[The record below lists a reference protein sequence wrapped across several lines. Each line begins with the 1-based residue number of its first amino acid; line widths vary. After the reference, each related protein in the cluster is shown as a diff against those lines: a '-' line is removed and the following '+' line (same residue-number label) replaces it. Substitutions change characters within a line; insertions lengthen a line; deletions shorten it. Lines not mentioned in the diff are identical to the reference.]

1 MKIHLLSDLHLEFQ
15 DFAPPET
22 DADVVVLAG
31 DIHLK
36 KHGVLWAQ
44 KHFKKPVLMVPGN
57 HEFYGNSLSRTIRK
71 LKEAAA
77 GSNVKVLHDE
87 AVVLGGVRFLG
98 GTLWTDYRLTGNQPL
113 AEFDAQSRLTD
124 FSRIRDDRYR
134 KIRPYQLLERHA
146 ATKQFLQESL
156 EQPFE
161 GPTVV
166 ITHHSPTEL
175 SIHPRY
181 KGERAHL
188 SASYASRLEYLFGVP
203 KLWVHGHTHDNL
215 DIELYGTRIVCNPR
229 GYLPKEPNPGFQP
242 GLVLEV

>member
-15 DFAPPET
+15 DFQPPET

-36 KHGVLWAQ
+36 QHGVRWAQ
-44 KHFKKPVLMVPGN
+44 KHFKKPVLMVAGN

-77 GSNVKVLHDE
+77 GSNVQVLHDE
-87 AVVLGGVRFLG
+87 AVVLDGVRFLG

-113 AEFDAQSRLTD
+113 AELDAMSRLTD

-134 KIRPYQLLERHA
+134 KIRPHQLLERHA
-146 ATKQFLQESL
+146 ATKHFLEESF
-156 EQPFE
+156 EQAFN

-175 SIHPRY
+175 SIHPRF
-181 KGERAHL
+181 KDEKTHL
-188 SASYASRLEYLFGVP
+188 SASYASRLEHLFGVP

-215 DIELYGTRIVCNPR
+215 DTELYGTRIVCNPR
-229 GYLPKEPNPGFQP
+229 GYLPVEPNSEFQP
-242 GLVLEV
+242 ELVLEV